1 MDGDCDGCDYRLM
14 DATMMAHRYCTN
26 CNYTTDKVYYKAG
39 LFDSSDSSCAWGDLL
54 RKYGG
59 NYVYNIQDLQ
69 VGDLIQQFD
78 GGEWTH
84 VSFVGEVNDDEIVVY
99 ETGHGWISEGNFRFT
114 YNIYTDEK
122 PTWHETWFGVHIFDL
137 QPRNRDEY
145 EGYDGNVAVLSP
157 VTGEVIDVGKTTIT
171 NIQTNELETVD
182 YIKIRA
188 LVAGDIGT
196 SIPDSDISNLNED
209 PDLKV
214 SKLKDGNSAEKLEY
228 AYGGYK
234 LFLEEYQHAKVTGYV
249 MYMEGF
255 DLRLL
260 EKDSNGK
267 IRLKSR
273 QSSGDGT

>member
-1 MDGDCDGCDYRLM
+1 MID
-14 DATMMAHRYCTN
+14 HRYCTN

-39 LFDSSDSSCAWGDLL
+39 LFDASDGSDGWGSLIA
-54 RKYGG
+54 KYGG

-69 VGDLIQQFD
+69 VGDLIEQFD

-84 VSFVGEVNDDEIVVY
+84 VSFVGEVNDDEVVIY
-99 ETGHGWISEGNFRFT
+99 ETGHGWISEGDFRFT

-122 PTWHETWFGVHIFDL
+122 PTWHETWFGVHLFDL
-137 QPRNRDEY
+137 EPKNRDEY
-145 EGYDGNVAVLSP
+145 EGYDGNVPVLSP
-157 VTGEVIDVGKTTIT
+157 VTGEVIDAGEKTIT
-171 NIQTNELETVD
+171 NIQTNEVETVG

-196 SIPDSDISNLNED
+196 YIPDSNISNLNEN
-209 PDLKV
+209 PNLKV
-214 SKLKDGNSAEKLEY
+214 SKLKEGNSEERLEY

-234 LFLEEYQHAKVTGYV
+234 LFLEEYQYANVTGFV

-260 EKDSNGK
+260 EKDSSGK

-273 QSSGDGT
+273 RSGRNGAQ